1 MKGIPLG
8 KLINKLMGKSSSAD
22 IATAITKAQAELA
35 QAEAAVTAAET
46 AYDAGLLELD
56 KAALRKLLDAKVEAQ
71 IEIDQVRAKI
81 AKLERQHAEAIDAEA
96 ENVRQQQY
104 DKAKELVEAARK
116 KLPSYEKAALQIR
129 EVLRAIAEADMA
141 VELANE
147 SLPAGASRLDKAE
160 DIRSTRQLYREDL
173 KQEFVEL
180 WAGIGDQR
188 TPIPDHLQRQVNP
201 DARPRAGVASNGEVA
216 FTGRVRTD
224 GGGVLEVVKRR
235 FIRTKY
241 LPDRSGWHAPSLAAS
256 VELPPLDAGS
266 SPFWS
271 AVSYPPHSVL
281 AALDKPLLPRPAAGE
296 RTPEYSYSLAPRE
309 IADV

>member
-1 MKGIPLG
+1 MSKIL
-8 KLINKLMGKSSSAD
+8 NKLLGKSSSGDLAV
-22 IATAITKAQAELA
+22 ALEKAKVELEA
-35 QAEAAVTAAET
+35 AEAAVVAAKT
-46 AYDAGLLELD
+46 AYDDGLLTSD
-56 KAALRKLLDAKVEAQ
+56 KKTLRVLLDDATEAG
-71 IEIDQVRAKI
+71 IEVDQVKARI
-81 AKLERQHAEAIDAEA
+81 AKLEREHEKAIEAEA

-129 EVLRAIAEADMA
+129 DVLRSIAEADMA

-147 SLPAGASRLDKAE
+147 SLPAGAARLEKAE

-173 KQEFVEL
+173 KHETVEL
-180 WAGIGDQR
+180 WAGVGDQR

-224 GGGVLEVVKRR
+224 GGGTLEVVKRR

-256 VELPPLDAGS
+256 VELPPLAAGS

-271 AVSYPPHSVL
+271 AVSHPPHSIL
-281 AALDKPLLPRPAAGE
+281 AALDKPLLPRPAVGE
-296 RTPEYSYSLAPRE
+296 RTPEYSYSLAPKE
-309 IADV
+309 TANG